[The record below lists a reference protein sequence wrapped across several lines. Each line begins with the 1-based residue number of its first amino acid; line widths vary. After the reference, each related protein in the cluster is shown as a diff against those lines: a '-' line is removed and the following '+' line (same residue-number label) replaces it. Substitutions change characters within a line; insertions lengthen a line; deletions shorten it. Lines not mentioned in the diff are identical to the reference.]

1 MVILKSFDLEK
12 NNESRLIAIVSIF
25 SGRRN
30 PEWELNNDQKKQFF
44 DFWDNAE
51 QSPLQTQLPATGNY
65 RGLRLN
71 YGNIRWVLFNGT
83 VTQFEKNE
91 IQTKQDWERKME
103 NFILHTSPASVK
115 KLLVERKII
124 EL

>member
-1 MVILKSFDLEK
+1 MVILKSHDLEK

-30 PEWELNNDQKKQFF
+30 PEWELNDDQKKQFF

-51 QSPLQTQLPATGNY
+51 PSPLQTQLPSTGNY
-65 RGLRLN
+65 RGLRLT

-83 VTQFEKNE
+83 VTRFEKNE
-91 IQTKQDWERKME
+91 IQTKQDPGRKME
-103 NFILHTSPASVK
+103 NFILHTSPPNVK

-124 EL
+124 GL